1 MEERREYRWMLGED
15 KQIAEIDSYE
25 KLASQHLVE
34 ECMIAANK
42 CAARF
47 LSEAGAPGPFV
58 VHQGF
63 RQDRSEEA
71 KLFGEASRELKDTPL
86 DTVAGYRTILAD
98 LGQTTHEQPLRDMVN
113 RLLSRAVLSET
124 AGPHMGLATRP
135 IPTSPHRC
143 ARPSTSLCTCRSVPV

>member
-1 MEERREYRWMLGED
+1 MEERREYRWMLGDD

-25 KLASQHLVE
+25 KLSSQHLVE

-42 CAARF
+42 CAAIF

-71 KLFGEASRELKDTPL
+71 KTFWRS
-86 DTVAGYRTILAD
+86 
-98 LGQTTHEQPLRDMVN
+98 
-113 RLLSRAVLSET
+113 T
-124 AGPHMGLATRP
+124 APNSKT
-135 IPTSPHRC
+135 
-143 ARPSTSLCTCRSVPV
+143 RPSTRLQAIARYWLISAKPLTSNRCETWSTGSCRGPC